1 MHVQSSN
8 MELNLSWGIWKG
20 SWKARA
26 QSQTGWYEP
35 AEGLGMRETTSKD
48 LTTE

>member
-1 MHVQSSN
+1 MQSSD

-26 QSQTGWYEP
+26 QSHNGWYEP
-35 AEGLGMRETTSKD
+35 AEDPGMRETTSKD
-48 LTTE
+48 LMTE